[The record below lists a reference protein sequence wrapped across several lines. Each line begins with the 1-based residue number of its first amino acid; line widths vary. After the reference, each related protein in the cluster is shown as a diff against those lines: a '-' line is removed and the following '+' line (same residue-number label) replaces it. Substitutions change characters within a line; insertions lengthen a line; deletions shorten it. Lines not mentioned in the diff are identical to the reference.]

1 MAKFRVTIKE
11 TLMLTVE
18 KEAET
23 FDEAL
28 NAVIDEYRAG
38 KHVLTADNY
47 VDTDFGATEVGG
59 SYTVLKHY
67 RDGLDAKTTN
77 NANKARKIEEG
88 VDAVFLPGKIH
99 GCEDELY
106 IIYFN
111 PCACDGKGCWEIEI
125 VDYDRILELYEEVD
139 GNDEEF
145 FALLPDWFQGEWCY
159 CDADHEGF
167 EEYSEIYWEA
177 DFIVGRDG
185 IGHDEMMF
193 LVNWARKR
201 EAFYRG
207 DKRVRMTVEFEIDG
221 DTLKDKQVSAEDA
234 VHSIVI
240 HDHDTIDG
248 FEIYPQLDVSDPCC
262 DFFLKNASVVSK
274 EIVEETATQELVDRV
289 KKEQKMKHYRGQAR
303 KPIA

>member
-1 MAKFRVTIKE
+1 M
-11 TLMLTVE
+11 
-18 KEAET
+18 
-23 FDEAL
+23 
-28 NAVIDEYRAG
+28 
-38 KHVLTADNY
+38 
-47 VDTDFGATEVGG
+47 
-59 SYTVLKHY
+59 
-67 RDGLDAKTTN
+67 DATN
-77 NANKARKIEEG
+77 NKNNARKIEEG

-185 IGHDEMMF
+185 NGHDEMMF

-201 EAFYRG
+201 AAFYRG
-207 DKRVRMTVEFEIDG
+207 DKLVRMTVEFEING
-221 DTLKDKQVSAEDA
+221 DTLKEKKLTAEEA
-234 VHSIVI
+234 VNSLDL

-248 FEIYPQLDVSDPCC
+248 FEIYPQLDGCDLCS

-274 EIVEETATQELVDRV
+274 EIVEETATQELVNRV
-289 KKEQKMKHYRGQAR
+289 KNLLANTPNGMNRDADTILYDAIEEADFEITGIAECILRAWEKSTDKKAVEEMFYTFTDMHFEDFLEKCIRETTR
-303 KPIA
+303 KN